1 MLTGEPVDAAEALR
15 LGLLDEV
22 VSSGEGMARARAL
35 AGTMASRAPVALQI
49 AKLLVNAAEGEEA
62 SAAVEV
68 LAGALAATTADAREG
83 VQAFRDKRKPV
94 FEGR

>member
-1 MLTGEPVDAAEALR
+1 
-15 LGLLDEV
+15 
-22 VSSGEGMARARAL
+22 MARARDAR
-35 AGTMASRAPVALQI
+35 GHHGASARRWPLQI

-62 SAAVEV
+62 SAAIEV

-83 VQAFRDKRKPV
+83 VRAFRDKRKPT

>member
-1 MLTGEPVDAAEALR
+1 
-15 LGLLDEV
+15 
-22 VSSGEGMARARAL
+22 
-35 AGTMASRAPVALQI
+35 
-49 AKLLVNAAEGEEA
+49 VNVAEGEEV

-83 VQAFRDKRKPV
+83 VRAFRDKRRPQ